1 MEPLHYDIAVI
12 GCGIAGS
19 LAAVAAARHGK
30 KVIAVDEAGYPGGAL
45 TAMGTGPMMTFH
57 AGEKQVIRG
66 LPQEL
71 IDRLVE
77 KGFSPGHT
85 PDSTG
90 YTYTVTPFSSEGMKR
105 TLEEMMLESG
115 VTLLYHTVVIGA
127 DVYGGVLK
135 CVRCFSCGKQ
145 FSLEASVFIDAT
157 GDGDL
162 LALAGVPCTCGRASD
177 GKNQPMTMNFKIG
190 GVDTNLIR
198 SVMAA
203 QPELFPFLS
212 KKPGLEKKASR
223 LAVSGFQEIMRRG
236 IAEGAIS
243 FDRDI
248 VLTFETDAPGE
259 MIVNMSRINGED
271 PLDPLSLSR
280 AEAEGRRQVFELLDY
295 LKKNVPGYENARLLF
310 SGPNVGIRS
319 SRQMNGC
326 YTLTAEDVLSNRVFE
341 DAVAA
346 CGYPIDIHSSD
357 DAGTASTFLPEG
369 TYYTIPYRCL
379 INSIVPNLMAA
390 GRDISCSF
398 EAQASTRVS
407 PCCAALGEAA
417 GCAAAIAVAQSCLPA
432 EIDATALQKMLL
444 AEGAFLG

>member
-1 MEPLHYDIAVI
+1 MALCSH
-12 GCGIAGS
+12 GCPTT
-19 LAAVAAARHGK
+19 GK
-30 KVIAVDEAGYPGGAL
+30 ACTIS
-45 TAMGTGPMMTFH
+45 H
-57 AGEKQVIRG
+57 AG
-66 LPQEL
+66 L
-71 IDRLVE
+71 
-77 KGFSPGHT
+77 F
-85 PDSTG
+85 
-90 YTYTVTPFSSEGMKR
+90 
-105 TLEEMMLESG
+105 
-115 VTLLYHTVVIGA
+115 
-127 DVYGGVLK
+127 VY
-135 CVRCFSCGKQ
+135 S
-145 FSLEASVFIDAT
+145 
-157 GDGDL
+157 
-162 LALAGVPCTCGRASD
+162 
-177 GKNQPMTMNFKIG
+177 M
-190 GVDTNLIR
+190 
-198 SVMAA
+198 
-203 QPELFPFLS
+203 
-212 KKPGLEKKASR
+212 
-223 LAVSGFQEIMRRG
+223 VSFCC
-236 IAEGAIS
+236 
-243 FDRDI
+243 
-248 VLTFETDAPGE
+248 
-259 MIVNMSRINGED
+259 
-271 PLDPLSLSR
+271 
-280 AEAEGRRQVFELLDY
+280 
-295 LKKNVPGYENARLLF
+295 VPGYENARLLF